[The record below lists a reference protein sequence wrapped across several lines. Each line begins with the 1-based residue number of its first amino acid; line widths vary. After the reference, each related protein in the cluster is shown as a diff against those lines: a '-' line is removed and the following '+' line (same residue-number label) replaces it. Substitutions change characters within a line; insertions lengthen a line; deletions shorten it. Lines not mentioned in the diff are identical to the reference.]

1 MHPLLGSLEGLTNEE
16 LYAKHAEL
24 TRRVSQ
30 AYRLGYGDA
39 LNQLRM
45 LMDDYQGEINRRSAK
60 ALEDLQNKSK
70 QFKNIIDVQ

>member
-1 MHPLLGSLEGLTNEE
+1 MHPLLGSLSELTNEE

-39 LNQLRM
+39 LDQLRM
-45 LMDDYQGEINRRSAK
+45 IIDDYQSEINRRAAK
-60 ALEDLQNKSK
+60 ALEDLQSKSK